1 MHFLLKIIVLPFK
14 DGCGETILPKGWKLN
29 EAGKNPTFEEM
40 VLLKRT
46 TQRILLHVM
55 TMLTQLT
62 CALKVTF
69 CDKSRSY

>member
-29 EAGKNPTFEEM
+29 KAGKNPTFEEM

-46 TQRILLHVM
+46 PQRILLHVM
-55 TMLTQLT
+55 TILTKLS
-62 CALKVTF
+62 CALNATY
-69 CDKSRSY
+69 CDESMPY